1 MAAEWPIEV
10 NILLYLVIE
19 TFKTPGAVEV
29 YQRAKDAG
37 RLLPDGLQYI
47 SSWVDFDFKR
57 CFQLMHADQEE
68 LFDEWIHHW
77 NDLVEFEVIPVR
89 TSAAAMEVIKPL
101 LK

>member
-1 MAAEWPIEV
+1 
-10 NILLYLVIE
+10 
-19 TFKTPGAVEV
+19 
-29 YQRAKDAG
+29 
-37 RLLPDGLQYI
+37 
-47 SSWVDFDFKR
+47 
-57 CFQLMHADQEE
+57 LMHADKEE